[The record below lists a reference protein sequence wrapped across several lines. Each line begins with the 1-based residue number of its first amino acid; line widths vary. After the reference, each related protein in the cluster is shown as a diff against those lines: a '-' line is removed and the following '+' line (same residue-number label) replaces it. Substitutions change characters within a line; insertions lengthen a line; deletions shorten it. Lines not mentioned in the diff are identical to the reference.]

1 MGGVAMIS
9 ANMRDDAPSDD
20 YHYDQVEQR
29 GHRQSQDYLQS
40 QSYQQNQEDE
50 ALEFVSTND
59 WWRLLLPNPWLEV
72 RRL

>member
-1 MGGVAMIS
+1 MIIS
-9 ANMRDDAPSDD
+9 ANMRHDAPSDED
-20 YHYDQVEQR
+20 HYDQVQR
-29 GHRQSQDYLQS
+29 RAHRQDPDYLQS
-40 QSYQQNQEDE
+40 QNHQQNQEDE

>member
-1 MGGVAMIS
+1 MIS
-9 ANMRDDAPSDD
+9 ANMRDDAPSDE
-20 YHYDQVEQR
+20 YHYDQVQQR
-29 GHRQSQDYLQS
+29 GHRQSQDLQS
-40 QSYQQNQEDE
+40 QSHQQNPEDE